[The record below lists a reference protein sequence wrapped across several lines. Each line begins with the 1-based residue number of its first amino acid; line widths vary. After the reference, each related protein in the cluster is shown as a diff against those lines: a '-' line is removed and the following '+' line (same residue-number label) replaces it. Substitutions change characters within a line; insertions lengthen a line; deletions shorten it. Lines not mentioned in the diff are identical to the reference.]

1 MSLRLPAVIFLTQEE
16 THLQEASIQS
26 ETKQGA
32 QEGDKAFMILFKP
45 LDQTVPETVTWLW
58 VNKFPFCCSLF
69 NLGFCNL
76 ELKRIQPFSNRAMR
90 GALSL
95 WRGRLCQLIP
105 PGTSLLPCALTVFQL
120 QPVERSSPNLTSA
133 IMHIFQAQI

>member
-1 MSLRLPAVIFLTQEE
+1 MV
-16 THLQEASIQS
+16 
-26 ETKQGA
+26 
-32 QEGDKAFMILFKP
+32 LFKP
-45 LDQTVPETVTWLW
+45 LDQILPETVTWLW
-58 VNKFPFCCSLF
+58 VNKFPLCFSLL

-76 ELKRIQPFSNRAMR
+76 ELKRIQRFSSRAMR

-95 WRGRLCQLIP
+95 WRGRLCQRIP